1 MTTPHPPGLT
11 ILAMGGHSLLAPNR
25 PPTVENQFEVTRHA
39 VIPIADLIERQIPL
53 VITHGNGPQVG
64 FMQLRAAL
72 ARRHIHEVPLDSLVA
87 DTQGA
92 LGYMIQLGLR
102 NELHRRGVER
112 PIGSVVTEVEVDAL
126 DPAMENPD
134 KPVGIAYAP
143 EEAEEQRQKYGW
155 VMKNDPQRGW
165 RRVVPSPRPLRIV
178 QLPLIANLVELGVT
192 VIACG
197 GGGIP
202 VTRNADGMHVGIEA
216 VIDKDRTSALLG
228 ISLGAER
235 LVITTAVDRVHVD
248 FGKPTARP
256 LDHVELDELMG
267 YAAAGQ
273 FPAGSMGP
281 KIEAAAT
288 FLRGG
293 GRSVIICH
301 PDDLGAALDGNAGTT
316 ITSSRT

>member
-1 MTTPHPPGLT
+1 MTTPHPPGLS
-11 ILAMGGHSLLAPNR
+11 ILAMGGHSLLAPNL
-25 PPTVENQFEVTRHA
+25 PPTVENQFDVTRHA

-92 LGYMIQLGLR
+92 IGYMIQLALR
-102 NELHRRGVER
+102 NELLHRGVDR
-112 PIGSVVTEVEVDAL
+112 PLGTVVTEVEVDAQ
-126 DPAMENPD
+126 DPAMENPE
-134 KPVGIAYAP
+134 KPVGVAYTP
-143 EEAEEQRQKYGW
+143 EEAEEQRQRYGW
-155 VMKNDPQRGW
+155 VMRHDAQRGW
-165 RRVVPSPRPLRIV
+165 RRVVPSPKPLRIV
-178 QLPLIANLVELGVT
+178 QLPLVASLVELGVT

-202 VTRNADGMHVGIEA
+202 VTRDADGMHHGIEA

-235 LVITTAVDRVHVD
+235 LIITTAVDRVYVD
-248 FGKPTARP
+248 YGKPNARA
-256 LDHVELDELMG
+256 LDHVGIDELMG
-267 YAAAGQ
+267 FAAAGQ

-301 PDDLGAALDGNAGTT
+301 PDDLAAALDGRAGTT
-316 ITSSRT
+316 ITSAPA